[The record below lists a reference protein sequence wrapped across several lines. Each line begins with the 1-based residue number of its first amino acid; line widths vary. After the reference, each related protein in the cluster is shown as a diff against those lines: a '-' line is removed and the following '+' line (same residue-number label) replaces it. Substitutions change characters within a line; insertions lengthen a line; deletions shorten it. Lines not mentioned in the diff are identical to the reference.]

1 MTLVNRKQIS
11 LYEEAEAGLTSLVKQ
26 TAQVGAG
33 LLGMLLLTGGNPP
46 ALTVGLSVV
55 GGIAFVAWSEE
66 KRLTKFYARRSQLKH
81 PPVIASDNNR
91 SQLPNHNE
99 SELPE
104 LILKECLRQARYSF
118 NAALTAAVLSTC
130 ISIISSELPKLILKE
145 RLRQFHYSFNA
156 ALTAVVLSTCISIIG
171 IVLLLSGKVTEGT
184 VTTSSGIG
192 ASIVF
197 LRLAKDVKARLDS
210 ITKNLIDYSV

>member
-11 LYEEAEAGLTSLVKQ
+11 LYEEAEAGLNSLVKQ
-26 TAQVGAG
+26 TAQVGVG

-66 KRLTKFYARRSQLKH
+66 KRLTKFYARQARLKH
-81 PPVIASDNNR
+81 NPVIASDNNR

-104 LILKECLRQARYSF
+104 LMKERLRQARYSY
-118 NAALTAAVLSTC
+118 NAALTAAVLST
-130 ISIISSELPKLILKE
+130 S
-145 RLRQFHYSFNA
+145 
-156 ALTAVVLSTCISIIG
+156 ISIIG
-171 IVLLLSGKVTEGT
+171 IVLPLSGKVTEG
-184 VTTSSGIG
+184 VVAASSGMA
-192 ASIVF
+192 ASLGS
-197 LRLAKDVKARLDS
+197 LRLAKDAKDRLDR
-210 ITKNLIDYSV
+210 ITKKSKEDSD

>member
-11 LYEEAEAGLTSLVKQ
+11 LYEEAESGLNSLVKQ

-46 ALTVGLSVV
+46 ALTVGLSVI

-66 KRLTKFYARRSQLKH
+66 KRLTKFYARQARLKH
-81 PPVIASDNNR
+81 NPVIASDNNR

-104 LILKECLRQARYSF
+104 LLIAKERLRQARYSF
-118 NAALTAAVLSTC
+118 NAALTVTVLS
-130 ISIISSELPKLILKE
+130 SS
-145 RLRQFHYSFNA
+145 
-156 ALTAVVLSTCISIIG
+156 ISIIG
-171 IVLLLSGKVTEGT
+171 IVLLFLGKVTEGT
-184 VTTSSGIG
+184 VTTSSGLA
-192 ASIVF
+192 ASIVSV
-197 LRLAKDVKARLDS
+197 RLVKEVKDTLDK
-210 ITKNLIDYSV
+210 ITKKNGVAESGYENR

>member
-11 LYEEAEAGLTSLVKQ
+11 LYEEAEAGLKSLVKQ
-26 TAQVGAG
+26 MAQVGAG

-66 KRLTKFYARRSQLKH
+66 KRLTKFYARQSQLKH
-81 PPVIASDNNR
+81 NPVIASETER
-91 SQLPNHNE
+91 SQLPKYNE

-104 LILKECLRQARYSF
+104 LILKKHLRQSDYSFNNAAIDLFPELILKERLRQSRYSF

-130 ISIISSELPKLILKE
+130 II
-145 RLRQFHYSFNA
+145 
-156 ALTAVVLSTCISIIG
+156 IIG
-171 IVLLLSGKVTEGT
+171 IVLLFSGKVTEGT
-184 VTTSSGIG
+184 FTISSGLG
-192 ASIVF
+192 ASIGS
-197 LRLAKDVKARLDS
+197 LRLAKNVKDRLDR
-210 ITKNLIDYSV
+210 ITKELIDDSD

>member
-11 LYEEAEAGLTSLVKQ
+11 LYDEAEAGLNSLVKQ
-26 TAQVGAG
+26 TAQVGVG

-66 KRLTKFYARRSQLKH
+66 KRLTKFYAQQARLKH
-81 PPVIASDNNR
+81 NPVIASDNNR
-91 SQLPNHNE
+91 AQLPKYNE

-104 LILKECLRQARYSF
+104 LILKKHLRQSDYSFNNAAIDLFPELILKERLRQSRYSF

-130 ISIISSELPKLILKE
+130 II
-145 RLRQFHYSFNA
+145 
-156 ALTAVVLSTCISIIG
+156 IIG
-171 IVLLLSGKVTEGT
+171 IVLLFSGKVTEGT
-184 VTTSSGIG
+184 VTISSGLG
-192 ASIVF
+192 ASIGS
-197 LRLAKDVKARLDS
+197 LRLAKNGKDRLDR
-210 ITKNLIDYSV
+210 ITKELIDDSD

>member
-11 LYEEAEAGLTSLVKQ
+11 LYKEAEAGLNSLVKQ

-46 ALTVGLSVV
+46 ALTVGLSVI

-66 KRLTKFYARRSQLKH
+66 KRLTKFYARPTQLIH
-81 PPVIASDNNR
+81 NSVIARDNNR

-104 LILKECLRQARYSF
+104 LLIAKERLRQARYSF
-118 NAALTAAVLSTC
+118 NAALTAAVLSNF
-130 ISIISSELPKLILKE
+130 II
-145 RLRQFHYSFNA
+145 
-156 ALTAVVLSTCISIIG
+156 IIG
-171 IVLLLSGKVTEGT
+171 IVLLFSGKVKVTEGLAIAL
-184 VTTSSGIG
+184 SGMG
-192 ASIVF
+192 ASMVF
-197 LRLAKDVKARLDS
+197 LRLAKDVEYRLDR
-210 ITKNLIDYSV
+210 ITKKLIDVSD

>member
-11 LYEEAEAGLTSLVKQ
+11 LYEEAEAGLNSLVKQ

-66 KRLTKFYARRSQLKH
+66 KRLTKFYARQARLKH
-81 PPVIASDNNR
+81 NPVIASDNNR

-104 LILKECLRQARYSF
+104 LILKE
-118 NAALTAAVLSTC
+118 
-130 ISIISSELPKLILKE
+130 
-145 RLRQFHYSFNA
+145 RLRQSHYSFNA
-156 ALTAVVLSTCISIIG
+156 ALTVTVLSSSISIIG
-171 IVLLLSGKVTEGT
+171 IVLLLSGKVTEGI
-184 VTTSSGIG
+184 VTASSGMG
-192 ASIVF
+192 ANIVS
-197 LRLAKDVKARLDS
+197 LILAKEVKDTLDK
-210 ITKNLIDYSV
+210 ITKKNGVAESRYENR